1 MINHRF
7 TNPPFWWP
15 QHLIVPRAT
24 DARPHLICCPTFQ
37 HSWGFDYKF
46 TNYMFRKNID
56 LVWTRNIC
64 VYIYIYIYI
73 HIIYMYVCM
82 YIYIYIYIY
91 IMPEGWDSS
100 VSFLKFNVCLEI
112 AVGEVVVKSPYAARH
127 RSGIWESR
135 GMPWPANFGRS
146 LSACARVLFDHRI

>member
-64 VYIYIYIYI
+64 VYIYIYTYNI
-73 HIIYMYVCM
+73 YVCM
-82 YIYIYIYIY
+82 YVYIYIYIYNARGVRFKCFFFEIQCLFGNRSWWSCCQ
-91 IMPEGWDSS
+91 IPVCSTTPLWNLGVPWDALACEFRE
-100 VSFLKFNVCLEI
+100 VSLRLRAC
-112 AVGEVVVKSPYAARH
+112 VV
-127 RSGIWESR
+127 RS
-135 GMPWPANFGRS
+135 
-146 LSACARVLFDHRI
+146 